1 MDPILFIHGF
11 GSNDKQYQ
19 PLIRYLEQ
27 KGIKKFYEFVYDS
40 SVGLHP
46 IKTIAKELSEYI
58 AENVKE
64 ENINIIGISQGGII
78 ALAYLK
84 DYKNLP
90 AQAGINVK
98 KLFTLCSPHKGSR
111 LAKLFNL
118 PGIIDLRPES
128 KLLKELE
135 TFAQEEKI
143 DIYSVYTPFDLMVFP
158 GWNARPKYGKKK
170 IIFAPAHPVA
180 FFWPATKKF
189 IYKNLNGN

>member
-1 MDPILFIHGF
+1 MDPILFVHGF

-46 IKTIAKELSEYI
+46 IKTIAKELAEYI

-111 LAKLFNL
+111 LAKLLNL
-118 PGIIDLRPES
+118 PGIIDLRPNS

-135 TFAQEEKI
+135 IFAQNEKI

-158 GWNARPKYGKKK
+158 GN
-170 IIFAPAHPVA
+170 
-180 FFWPATKKF
+180 
-189 IYKNLNGN
+189 

>member
-1 MDPILFIHGF
+1 MNPILFVHGF

-58 AENVKE
+58 AKNVKE
-64 ENINIIGISQGGII
+64 EPINIIGISQGGII

-84 DYKNLP
+84 YYKN
-90 AQAGINVK
+90 INVK
-98 KLFTLCSPHKGSR
+98 KVFTLCSPHKGSR
-111 LAKLFNL
+111 LAKILNL
-118 PGIIDLRPES
+118 PGIIDLRPGS

-135 TFAQEEKI
+135 VFAKKEKI
-143 DIYSVYTPFDLMVFP
+143 DIYSLYTPFDLMVFP
-158 GWNARPKYGKKK
+158 GWNARPDYGKKK

-189 IYKNLNGN
+189 IYKNLF

>member
-11 GSNDKQYQ
+11 GSNERQYQ
-19 PLIRYLEQ
+19 PIIRYLEN
-27 KGIKKFYEFVYDS
+27 KGIKNFYEFVYDS

-46 IKTIAKELSEYI
+46 IKTIAKELSEFI

-64 ENINIIGISQGGII
+64 ESINIIGISQGGII

-84 DYKNLP
+84 YYKNRS
-90 AQAGINVK
+90 VK
-98 KLFTLCSPHKGSR
+98 KIFTLCSPHKGSR
-111 LAKLFNL
+111 LAKILNL
-118 PGIIDLRPES
+118 PGIIDLRPGS

-135 TFAQEEKI
+135 LFAKEEKL

-158 GWNARPKYGKKK
+158 GWNARPESGKQK

-189 IYKNLNGN
+189 IFKNLF